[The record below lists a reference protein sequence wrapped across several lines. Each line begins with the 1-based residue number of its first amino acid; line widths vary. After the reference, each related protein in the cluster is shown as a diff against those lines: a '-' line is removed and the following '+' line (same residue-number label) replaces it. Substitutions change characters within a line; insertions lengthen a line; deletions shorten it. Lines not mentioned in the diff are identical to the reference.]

1 MAASKARG
9 RPGRWKPGESG
20 NPNGRP
26 KGVGEIGRLRA
37 SIAADVPE
45 ILQALAG
52 SAKAGD
58 AGAARLLLERV
69 IPAIKPTEFAQPPSL
84 PDGGL
89 TAQGQAIL
97 QAVAAGELAPGQG
110 AQLIAA
116 IGQLARTKE
125 IDELE
130 ARIAALESEHE
141 TD

>member
-69 IPAIKPTEFAQPPSL
+69 IPAIKPM
-84 PDGGL
+84 
-89 TAQGQAIL
+89 
-97 QAVAAGELAPGQG
+97 ELAPGQG